1 MSLYKKTFSD
11 DENRSSLKEI
21 LMNIFQAKENNPNG
35 RADVQERIKTVVN
48 IC

>member
-1 MSLYKKTFSD
+1 MNKRQLFKNKLVKKSFSG

-35 RADVQERIKTVVN
+35 GSDVQE
-48 IC
+48 